1 MAPPTKDVTVTVRV
15 STQMKKTLES
25 EARKDKRKLS
35 QLCEI
40 LLGYGLREHIIRK
53 ATANKTEVAA

>member
-1 MAPPTKDVTVTVRV
+1 MAPTKDVTITVRV

-40 LLGYGLREHIIRK
+40 LLGYGLREHIVRK
-53 ATANKTEVAA
+53 MASKTEEAA